1 MLIVLI
7 LAAIAI
13 HRIYNYEDIFSPLRR
28 KLAFLPYPFS
38 KIAGCPACNGVW
50 IGLGVAGI
58 SVAPYADIVL
68 TGLAL
73 YPAVRGLV
81 WVYGNIG
88 RIQASR
94 SETSPSAPLKAVVA
108 PPPDDPKTCADMEKQ
123 GLESP
128 CSAKKRKLQETID
141 IFRAYEKRFVI
152 MTALH
157 NFDPSYSLT
166 SVILN
171 QALALATANPK
182 WGIVLLVMTTCK
194 DPDIAL
200 PENILIRKAIP
211 PVPFREDEVHEGS
224 VRILSKAI
232 RGQLMTLGNATVIT
246 HDLLFVSQF
255 LTFAAAIHEIGN
267 IPGFAWYHTCHSAPG
282 KRNSNEKTFF
292 RYNLPEGHH
301 LLALTDYQAK
311 GLKAYYDS
319 QEDPAVVP
327 NIRDVRTYPHLM
339 EKPLFDFVTKHKLIE
354 ADITQVYPVSTTRFA
369 AKGLDTLIR
378 IFGELSKTKKVRL
391 VVVNPHAN
399 GNDAAS
405 IIRHYRRIAN
415 RAGLADAD
423 LVFASEAFPDKA
435 AVGLPADWVS
445 ALYRCS
451 NIFIFPSWSEA
462 CPLILQEA
470 VLHRLPIVVN
480 KDAPMLPALLP
491 GVPAVSLGNHAH
503 RLTDAEDQEAVRVI
517 LDVMDKNGE
526 KEKRDDLRKFSLET
540 IGIRLT
546 ALTQ

>member
-1 MLIVLI
+1 
-7 LAAIAI
+7 
-13 HRIYNYEDIFSPLRR
+13 
-28 KLAFLPYPFS
+28 
-38 KIAGCPACNGVW
+38 
-50 IGLGVAGI
+50 
-58 SVAPYADIVL
+58 PYADIVL

-171 QALALATANPK
+171 QALALPTANPK
-182 WGIVLLVMTTCK
+182 GGIVLLVMTTCK

-255 LTFAAAIHEIGN
+255 LTFAAAI
-267 IPGFAWYHTCHSAPG
+267 
-282 KRNSNEKTFF
+282 
-292 RYNLPEGHH
+292 
-301 LLALTDYQAK
+301 
-311 GLKAYYDS
+311 
-319 QEDPAVVP
+319 
-327 NIRDVRTYPHLM
+327 
-339 EKPLFDFVTKHKLIE
+339 
-354 ADITQVYPVSTTRFA
+354 
-369 AKGLDTLIR
+369 
-378 IFGELSKTKKVRL
+378 
-391 VVVNPHAN
+391 
-399 GNDAAS
+399 
-405 IIRHYRRIAN
+405 
-415 RAGLADAD
+415 
-423 LVFASEAFPDKA
+423 
-435 AVGLPADWVS
+435 
-445 ALYRCS
+445 
-451 NIFIFPSWSEA
+451 
-462 CPLILQEA
+462 
-470 VLHRLPIVVN
+470 
-480 KDAPMLPALLP
+480 
-491 GVPAVSLGNHAH
+491 
-503 RLTDAEDQEAVRVI
+503 
-517 LDVMDKNGE
+517 
-526 KEKRDDLRKFSLET
+526 
-540 IGIRLT
+540 
-546 ALTQ
+546 